1 MCTLNGTKHVP
12 LGYTRVLVNKT
23 FVKTLVDS
31 GNLFGTICSE
41 NLAKQLKLTVFPC
54 SLTAGTAV
62 AGQPVTILGR
72 TKPFLICIENI
83 DKPILIAPI
92 VIKNLSHDLNLGEAF
107 LRKQNASLK
116 FNEGIVSMQIGTSS
130 VKLVDKRVNL
140 IRNSTD
146 PRFEEIMR
154 SDKAAR
160 QQRINNIDHVE
171 ISDSAFSIKTA
182 DKGIIKN
189 NSLGFINV
197 KSNISSGIGYF
208 ASKENSNFLN
218 SNNLVALSGI
228 LILTM
233 DVFYSQLLIWGRK
246 M

>member
-1 MCTLNGTKHVP
+1 M
-12 LGYTRVLVNKT
+12 
-23 FVKTLVDS
+23 
-31 GNLFGTICSE
+31 
-41 NLAKQLKLTVFPC
+41 
-54 SLTAGTAV
+54 TAGTAV
-62 AGQPVTILGR
+62 AGQPVEIIDK
-72 TKPFLICIENI
+72 TKPFLIYIENI
-83 DKPILIAPI
+83 DKPILKAPI
-92 VIKNLSHDLNLGEAF
+92 VIKYLSHDLNLGEAF

-130 VKLVDKRVNL
+130 VKLVDKSVNL

-146 PRFEEIMR
+146 SRFEEIMR

-160 QQRINNIDHVE
+160 QQRVNNINHVE

-182 DKGIIKN
+182 DKGTIKS
-189 NSLGFINV
+189 NSLGFVNV